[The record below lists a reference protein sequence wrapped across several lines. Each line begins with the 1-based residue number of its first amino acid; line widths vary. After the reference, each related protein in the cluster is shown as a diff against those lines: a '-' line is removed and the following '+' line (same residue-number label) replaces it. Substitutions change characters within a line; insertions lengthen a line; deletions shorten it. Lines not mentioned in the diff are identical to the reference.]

1 MLVPA
6 PATQK
11 ELRTDLPSEWN
22 QLRPL
27 LCPCRE
33 QARRTLCPEWGG
45 GCQAS
50 PAQGR
55 HALFWGGHLV
65 PDTGPGKASQSREEK
80 KKGRPHHQV
89 DVGRGLGAG
98 HGRETPGPRGRLSV
112 RRTSRAARGPGL
124 RARATPRACKATAA
138 MSQWGHREATAGP
151 LSLLGPA
158 LLRRP
163 QDRAGV
169 RGPRPGGRRP
179 SRPHRLASPCL
190 GFPYCAGDD
199 CCEHC
204 IDLRHG
210 LREGGSRSGCRG
222 PPAPAGPRAARR
234 RLHIQ
239 GLREASVRLS

>member
-33 QARRTLCPEWGG
+33 QARRTLCPEWGRG
-45 GCQAS
+45 AR
-50 PAQGR
+50 PAQPRADTRYSG
-55 HALFWGGHLV
+55 GGHLV

-138 MSQWGHREATAGP
+138 TSQRGHRGVTAKP
-151 LSLLGPA
+151 PPA
-158 LLRRP
+158 R
-163 QDRAGV
+163 
-169 RGPRPGGRRP
+169 
-179 SRPHRLASPCL
+179 C
-190 GFPYCAGDD
+190 
-199 CCEHC
+199 HC
-204 IDLRHG
+204 W
-210 LREGGSRSGCRG
+210 G
-222 PPAPAGPRAARR
+222 PPSSAVPRTER
-234 RLHIQ
+234 
-239 GLREASVRLS
+239 G

>member
-112 RRTSRAARGPGL
+112 RRTGRAARGPGL
-124 RARATPRACKATAA
+124 RARATPRACEGRRQPRR
-138 MSQWGHREATAGP
+138 SGVTAGSP
-151 LSLLGPA
+151 RSHRRPA
-158 LLRRP
+158 VTAGARLPPPSPGQSGGEGHTARRPAPIPSPSTGLPVPRFPLLRR
-163 QDRAGV
+163 
-169 RGPRPGGRRP
+169 GR
-179 SRPHRLASPCL
+179 LL
-190 GFPYCAGDD
+190 
-199 CCEHC
+199 
-204 IDLRHG
+204 
-210 LREGGSRSGCRG
+210 
-222 PPAPAGPRAARR
+222 
-234 RLHIQ
+234 
-239 GLREASVRLS
+239 